1 MLNSNYLES
10 TRKQFRYYK
19 SLADKTFVVLN
30 DDDIHWRNVEAQNNI
45 VTLVKHMAGNML
57 SRFTNFLSEDGEK
70 DWRNRDDEFEDTLAT
85 KDEMITYWDKGWNCL
100 FNSIDNLS
108 PNDLERIIYI
118 RNEGHTVLE
127 ALNRQMAH
135 YAYHVGQI
143 VFIGKL
149 LKGDQWNS
157 LTIPKGA
164 SKDFNKEKFNQN
176 KERRHFTDDAI

>member
-1 MLNSNYLES
+1 MNSNYLES

-143 VFIGKL
+143 VFIGKI

>member
-1 MLNSNYLES
+1 MNSNYLES

-30 DDDIHWRNVEAQNNI
+30 DDDIHWRKVEVQNNI

-100 FNSIDNLS
+100 FNSMDHLS
-108 PNDLERIIYI
+108 PKDLERIIYI

>member
-1 MLNSNYLES
+1 MNSNYLES